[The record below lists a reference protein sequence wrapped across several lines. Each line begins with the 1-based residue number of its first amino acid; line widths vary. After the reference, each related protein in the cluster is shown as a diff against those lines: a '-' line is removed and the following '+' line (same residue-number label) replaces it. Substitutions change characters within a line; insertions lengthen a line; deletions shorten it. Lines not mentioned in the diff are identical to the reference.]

1 MELQTDVGGGK
12 AKKGWAQIKDAQS
25 LWKKI
30 VGNVTTEIWHWN
42 TKGSVTIRI

>member
-12 AKKGWAQIKDAQS
+12 AKKGWVQIKDAQS
-25 LWKKI
+25 QWKKI
-30 VGNVTTEIWHWN
+30 VGYVTEIWHSN